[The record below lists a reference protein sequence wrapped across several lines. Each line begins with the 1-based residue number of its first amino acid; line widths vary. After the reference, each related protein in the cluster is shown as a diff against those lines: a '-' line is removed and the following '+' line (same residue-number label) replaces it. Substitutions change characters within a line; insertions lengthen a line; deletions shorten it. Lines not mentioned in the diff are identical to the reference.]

1 MNVFSNSK
9 VRSAQGIWQSA
20 VKRRSL
26 LVGRLIRAI
35 PLIVGSSSTGWL
47 KAVHCFVKFALEIRK
62 HQGDR
67 GLAIH
72 LKASSLIFMRALAGH
87 RLENPRLAGAAV
99 SLSSSGYPR
108 WIPCQMRLRVLQ
120 GDRKVIRFYLGLCTL
135 SRVLPFR
142 GPLTIKSIVEPG
154 VPISKDWLRSW
165 VCFVRDVFIPYL
177 VKFGYKRQYG
187 KVDLGE
193 NPGVFFPIL
202 KGKLL
207 ALFTSGPNSSW
218 SNRLAVGS
226 FLQDAI
232 SIRDRPSLH
241 MVMLNFAR
249 WGNNMNIMHSP
260 VWSLALGAFQFEWCK
275 HHSKNAGVPQGKVGK
290 LGIREEPGKMRVFAV
305 VDSFT
310 QSLLRPLHDHI
321 FSILKLIPQDGTF
334 NQASPMKG
342 LIKYL
347 KENNQNHCWSYD
359 LSAATD
365 RLPVKIQELVL
376 GLLFQP
382 RFASQWRAL
391 LCDRSFE
398 LPSLMVKTWG
408 KAKAFVKYA
417 VGQPMG
423 AYSSWGMLAL
433 THHALVQ
440 FAAYKAG
447 YRTWFTGYAILG
459 DDVAIG
465 HRHVAEQYV
474 LLMKELGV
482 GISFHKSIVSNN
494 RSLEFAKRFVYKGE
508 EVTPLPLLAI
518 ACGWLGVSAVPEVI
532 RAAEGLGG
540 FVLSSFQIGKFIGM
554 GMRVSSKLGTTLV
567 TKLPRRARSLLILL
581 THPGAPRASPDLWSW
596 LRLKTFGSDVLVPS
610 HKSKELVAHLIHWVD
625 DIRWPSLQRTLSEHL
640 NGLVPKTMSN
650 DDEHSEEY
658 LEWFKLNVH
667 LPLVQKFRWQGMMIE
682 NKIREIREL
691 DSIDETQINEL
702 LDLVD
707 SFESDLAA
715 IPAEITG
722 QRRES
727 EKSVAPMFRS
737 KVVSYW
743 TRLGEFIARP
753 TNRSIRRKT
762 AWKETFESS
771 DIMRLL

>member
-1 MNVFSNSK
+1 MNTFSNAK
-9 VRSAQGIWQSA
+9 LRSAQGIWQSA
-20 VKRRSL
+20 VKSRSL
-26 LVGRLIRAI
+26 LIGRLNKAI
-35 PLIVGSSSTGWL
+35 YLIVGSSSRGWL
-47 KAVHCFVKFALEIRK
+47 KAVTSFVSYALDIRK

-67 GLAIH
+67 GLAIA
-72 LKASSLIFMRALAGH
+72 LKASALVLMRALAGN
-87 RLENPRLAGAAV
+87 RLTNPRLAGSAI
-99 SLSSSGYPR
+99 SLSSSGFPR
-108 WIPCQMRLRVLQ
+108 WIPSQMRLRLLQ
-120 GDRKVIRFYLGLCTL
+120 GDKKVIRFYLGLCTL

-142 GPLTIKSIVEPG
+142 GPLTIKSIVDPG

-165 VCFVRDVFIPYL
+165 VHFLRNVFIPYL
-177 VKFGYKRQYG
+177 VKFGYKHQYG

-193 NPGVFFPIL
+193 NPGVFFPKL

-218 SNRLAVGS
+218 SSRLAAGS
-226 FLQDAI
+226 FLMDAI

-241 MVMLNFAR
+241 MTMLNFAR

-260 VWSLALGAFQFEWCK
+260 VWSLALGAFQFAWCK
-275 HHSKNAGVPQGKVGK
+275 HHSKRGGVPQGQVGK

-321 FSILKLIPQDGTF
+321 FSMLKLIPQDGTF

-347 KENNQNHCWSYD
+347 KENNRNHCWSYD

-382 RFASQWRAL
+382 KFASTWRSL
-391 LCDRSFE
+391 LCDRDYQ

-408 KAKAFVKYA
+408 KAKKIVRYA

-440 FAAYKAG
+440 YAAYRAG
-447 YRTWFTGYAILG
+447 YRSWFSGYAVLG

-465 HRHVAEQYV
+465 DRYVAEQYIV
-474 LLMKELGV
+474 IMKELGV
-482 GISFHKSIVSNN
+482 GISFHKSIISNN

-518 ACGWLGVSAVPEVI
+518 ACGWLGISAVPEVI

-540 FVLSSFQIGKFIGM
+540 FTLTSFQIAHYIGM
-554 GMRVSSKLGTTLV
+554 GMRVASKLGTTLV

-581 THPGAPRASPDLWSW
+581 THPGAPRASPDLWTW
-596 LRLKTFGSDVLVPS
+596 LRLKTFGSDVLVEG
-610 HKSKELVAHLIHWVD
+610 HKVKELVAHLIHWVD
-625 DIRWPSLQRTLSEHL
+625 EVRWPTLERVLKEHL
-640 NGLVPKTMSN
+640 TGLVPKGVEEEG
-650 DDEHSEEY
+650 EHQDEY
-658 LEWFKLNVH
+658 LEWFKLNVA
-667 LPLVQKFRWQGMMIE
+667 LPLEQKFRWQGMMIE

-691 DSIDETQINEL
+691 DSIEESQVNEL
-702 LDLVD
+702 LELID
-707 SFESDLAA
+707 SFEADLSA

-722 QRRES
+722 QRREI
-727 EKSVAPMFRS
+727 EKSVTPMFRS

-743 TRLGEFIARP
+743 TRLGEFVARP
-753 TNRSIRRKT
+753 TNRSVRRKQ
-762 AWKETFESS
+762 AWKPSFESS
-771 DIMRLL
+771 EVLRLL